1 MDTIEERSPEI
12 DKLAKALSDAQG
24 WIESAERTGKNSFIG
39 NTYADLTSIM
49 ETVRG
54 PLAGEGLAVTQT
66 FLPMGGQ
73 THLVTTLLH
82 ESGQFIRGF
91 LPLLG
96 VKDHHSL
103 GSAIT
108 YARRHSLASI
118 LGVTPQG
125 DMADDDAEAA
135 MGRGT
140 NKRAP
145 AKRTP
150 KKSPAKS
157 VSAGDPVEDTVAEA
171 AQYEQDEQDAKAKCI
186 IIIKQVRGATTY
198 LRGKDIDPG
207 DPPPNIRDK
216 ILQLGPD
223 GLTQKIKDAKKAEA
237 DAIVDEAET
246 VETLVDGD
254 KEDAA

>member
-1 MDTIEERSPEI
+1 MDIEERSPEI
-12 DKLAKALSDAQG
+12 DKLAKALSAAQAQIG
-24 WIESAERTGKNSFIG
+24 SAVRTGVNSFIG

-54 PLAGEGLAVTQT
+54 PLARVGLAITQT
-66 FLPMGGQ
+66 FLPMSGT
-73 THLVTTLLH
+73 THLVTTLMH

-140 NKRAP
+140 
-145 AKRTP
+145 AKRTTTKARP
-150 KKSPAKS
+150 KKSTPKT
-157 VSAGDPVEDTVAEA
+157 VTAGDPVEE
-171 AQYEQDEQDAKAKCI
+171 DEIDARAKCL
-186 IIIKQVRGATTY
+186 IIIKQVRGASTY

-223 GLTQKIKDAKKAEA
+223 GLKEKIKDAKKAEA
-237 DAIVDEAET
+237 EAIVNEAET
-246 VETLVDGD
+246 VEPLGDGD
-254 KEDAA
+254 KEEAA